1 MCTEEGSFP
10 KKKLFFPQKWILF
23 YIRISDIFS
32 LGRRRAA
39 AASAFAAAAAVTTR
53 LYLKIVL
60 VLQES
65 H

>member
-1 MCTEEGSFP
+1 
-10 KKKLFFPQKWILF
+10 LF

>member
-1 MCTEEGSFP
+1 M
-10 KKKLFFPQKWILF
+10 
-23 YIRISDIFS
+23 RISDIFS